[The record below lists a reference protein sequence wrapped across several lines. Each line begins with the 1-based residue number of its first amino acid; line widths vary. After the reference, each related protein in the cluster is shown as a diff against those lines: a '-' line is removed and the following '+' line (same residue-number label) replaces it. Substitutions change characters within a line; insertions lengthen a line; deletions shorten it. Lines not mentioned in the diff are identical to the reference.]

1 MKLIYKEM
9 CMRKNM
15 KKNILILATN
25 KYWPGISRL
34 PAGLKRAGF
43 QTYALCPRGSFLSYT
58 NFLEGSIFFPTLTY
72 SRSKIFYVL
81 TLFSIFW
88 FKPDFIIPG
97 DEEAILVMQNLRKL
111 LRRFNVFSKIFS
123 ILDRSLP
130 SADYDNMLFSKAQL
144 MSNSEKWNV
153 SVPKNIAVKNEIQLL
168 AAAEKIGY
176 PVVLKIDAGYGGAG
190 VHICETE
197 SELIQKFKDEKKHS
211 LIQKIKFK
219 FKDLF
224 FVTIFKQNSG
234 ISVQHFL
241 NLERGHCSFVAM
253 NGLKL
258 ANNAM
263 VTLASHP
270 GRTGPSS
277 VSAGINNSDIKAF
290 AKKIIS
296 EIKYSGFGSF
306 DYMYDREKNKIYII
320 ELNARPTP
328 WAHYSS
334 EIVSNDL
341 CQILFDHLNKNEMKI
356 NPFKDYTIALY
367 PNEKKR
373 DPNSAYLKSAYHD
386 IPANDER
393 LKKALDS

>member
-1 MKLIYKEM
+1 MSKYT
-9 CMRKNM
+9 
-15 KKNILILATN
+15 KKNILIIATN

-43 QTYALCPRGSFLSYT
+43 QTYALCPRGSFLSYS
-58 NFLEGSIFFPTLTY
+58 NFLEGSIFFPTFTY
-72 SRSKIFYVL
+72 SRSKFFYAL
-81 TLFSIFW
+81 ALLSIFW

-97 DEEAILVMQNLRKL
+97 DEEALLVMQNLRKL
-111 LRRFNVFSKIFS
+111 FCKFNIFS
-123 ILDRSLP
+123 TTFIVLDRSLP

-144 MSNSEKWNV
+144 MSRCEVWNV
-153 SVPKNIAVKNEIQLL
+153 SVPKNISVKNEIQLL

-197 SELIQKFKDEKKHS
+197 AELIQKFKDEKKHS

-234 ISVQHFL
+234 ISIQQFL
-241 NLERGHCSFVAM
+241 NLERGHCSFIAVD
-253 NGLKL
+253 GVKL

-263 VTLASHP
+263 ITKTSHP

-277 VSAGINNSDIKAF
+277 VSAGINNLDVTSF

-306 DYMYDREKNKIYII
+306 DYMYDSEKNKIYII

-341 CQILFDHLNKNEMKI
+341 CQILFDHLNKNEIKI
-356 NPFKDYTIALY
+356 NPFKDYTIALF

-373 DPNSAYLKSAYHD
+373 DPNSPYLKSAFHD
-386 IPANDER
+386 VPVNDER
-393 LKKALDS
+393 LKKALEN